1 MLRSHSTNQLL
12 LAFAAVVVMALVALG
27 PAASRGEAAQCAAAN
42 TPAFKLD
49 GKAARKATLCVVNV
63 ERAKH
68 GLGSLRFDDKQ
79 QQAAADHNRLMLKK
93 NCFSHQCSGERDL
106 VGRMDVAGYLP
117 CNCAW
122 SVGENLAWGSDET
135 SSPRSIVDAWM
146 GSSAHR
152 INMMSSSFEEVGI
165 GIDRGTPE
173 GGGGDSATYTMTFGY
188 KN

>member
-1 MLRSHSTNQLL
+1 MLRSRSSSQFL

-27 PAASRGEAAQCAAAN
+27 PAASRGEAAQCAAAS
-42 TPAFKLD
+42 TPAFKLK

-63 ERAKH
+63 ERAKR
-68 GLGSLRFDDKQ
+68 GLHRFRFDGKQ
-79 QQAAADHNRLMLKK
+79 QKAATGHNRVMLKK

-106 VGRMDVAGYLP
+106 VGRMDAAGYLP

-122 SVGENLAWGSDET
+122 SVGENIAWGGGST

-152 INMMSSSFEEVGI
+152 INMLNSNFEEVGI
-165 GIDRGTPE
+165 AIHRGTPE
-173 GGGGDSATYTMTFGY
+173 GGGGDSATYTMDFGY